1 MYSESPFASVSFD
14 IIFGLAVAFILFML
28 RGAVRKSR
36 RIRAGLEDPPQF
48 IAPYGAWQGHN
59 LGTTSMNPGDIS
71 KIEDDLRQAGRD
83 E

>member
-14 IIFGLAVAFILFML
+14 IVFGLGVILIAYML
-28 RGAVRKSR
+28 RGAIRKSR

-48 IAPYGAWQGHN
+48 TAPYGAWQGHN

-71 KIEDDLRQAGRD
+71 KIEDDLRQAGK